1 MITKSLVM
9 EVLDGWDKQ
18 SDEVVEVGL
27 ESEFKGRLENPLLS
41 VFGEGGVWVVG
52 LNPLVKKSAAH

>member
-1 MITKSLVM
+1 M